1 MSPTE
6 QRVLGIFRQF
16 LMTPGQM
23 LCFNSQQLQSY
34 RVAIE
39 KMIEK
44 DLLLKASYKGGYS
57 LTEAGYEMMK
67 ELGKASGE
75 TSSSTKKTS
84 RPPESTD
91 RMVRKHK

>member
-6 QRVLGIFRQF
+6 RRVLEIFRQF

-39 KMIEK
+39 KLIDN

-57 LTEAGYEMMK
+57 LTKAGYEMMK
-67 ELGKASGE
+67 GLGESSDE
-75 TSSSTKKTS
+75 RSSSTKKP
-84 RPPESTD
+84 RLPESTD
-91 RMVRKHK
+91 RSARKHK

>member
-39 KMIEK
+39 KLIQN

-57 LTEAGYEMMK
+57 LTKAGYEMMK
-67 ELGKASGE
+67 DLGESSDE
-75 TSSSTKKTS
+75 TSSSTKKP
-84 RPPESTD
+84 RLPESTD
-91 RMVRKHK
+91 RLLRKHK